1 MCLVFQMRAKGSVKE
16 KKDGGHVN
24 LAKGNGKEEWGW
36 EVFQR
41 HSWQNYMAPWQFET
55 GGSAK

>member
-1 MCLVFQMRAKGSVKE
+1 MCLVFQMRANGSVKE
-16 KKDGGHVN
+16 KKKGDGGHVN

-41 HSWQNYMAPWQFET
+41 HSWQN
-55 GGSAK
+55 